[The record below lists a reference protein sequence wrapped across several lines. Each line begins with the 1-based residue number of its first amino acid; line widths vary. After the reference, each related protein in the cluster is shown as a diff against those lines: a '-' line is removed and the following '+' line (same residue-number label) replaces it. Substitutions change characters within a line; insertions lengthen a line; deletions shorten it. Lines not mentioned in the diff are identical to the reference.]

1 MKKEIISLKK
11 QSKLNWWVEST
22 ITGCILISAFA
33 SLIGTAVGI
42 TSSATGLKFCATTA
56 DIKKY
61 KSMIKKKKKRH
72 DKIVL
77 IIQIA

>member
-33 SLIGTAVGI
+33 SLIDTAVGI
-42 TSSATGLKFCATTA
+42 TSSATGLK
-56 DIKKY
+56 IWQQLQRL
-61 KSMIKKKKKRH
+61 KSISQWLRKRKRDMIKSYWLYK
-72 DKIVL
+72 
-77 IIQIA
+77 